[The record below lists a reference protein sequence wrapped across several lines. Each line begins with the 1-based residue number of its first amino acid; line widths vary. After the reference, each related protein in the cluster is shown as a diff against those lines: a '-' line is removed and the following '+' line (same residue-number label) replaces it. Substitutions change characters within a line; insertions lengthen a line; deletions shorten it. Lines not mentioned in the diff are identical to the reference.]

1 MKKEIKGNNKPIY
14 KKWWFWVLIILFVGI
29 LSPKNNTNSIN
40 TDNTS
45 QVSYQNENVSESK
58 QEENES
64 SETNKEVIQVE
75 ESTPIAEEKSEKV
88 IGKDFSEIS
97 TEKPKK
103 VNDDVTGNWRRMDII
118 EQADMEEY
126 AVDYYNRNFESDNEI
141 HAIINFT
148 YHTTTCISCIGS
160 QLDVT
165 VYDYVDGEE
174 HSAKTLFTGTKLAE
188 YLVNKSNGS
197 IEKLE

>member
-14 KKWWFWVLIILFVGI
+14 KKWWFCVLIILFIGI
-29 LSPKNNTNSIN
+29 LLPKDDTNSIN

-45 QVSYQNENVSESK
+45 EVSAQNENVSESK

-64 SETNKEVIQVE
+64 SETDKEVIQVE
-75 ESTPIAEEKSEKV
+75 ESTPIVEEKNENIV
-88 IGKDFSEIS
+88 GKDFSKIS

-148 YHTTTCISCIGS
+148 YNTTTCISCVGS

-188 YLVNKSNGS
+188 YLVNKSDGA

>member
-1 MKKEIKGNNKPIY
+1 MKKEIKGNNNKLIY
-14 KKWWFWVLIILFVGI
+14 KKWWFWVLIILFMGI
-29 LSPKNNTNSIN
+29 ILPKNNTNSSSA
-40 TDNTS
+40 DNAS
-45 QVSYQNENVSESK
+45 QVSSQNEDVSESK
-58 QEENES
+58 QEENKS
-64 SETNKEVIQVE
+64 SEEVIQVE
-75 ESTPIAEEKSEKV
+75 ESTPIVEEKNENIV
-88 IGKDFSEIS
+88 GKDFSKIS

-148 YHTTTCISCIGS
+148 YHTTTRISCIES

-188 YLVNKSNGS
+188 YLVNKSDGA